1 MLAFSAFIAGSFT
14 LGALASPH
22 IAPVALNS
30 VRFWIA
36 TVILGVAALG
46 MGQMR
51 REWFRAPWRH
61 GVLGFLYVVYFILMF
76 EALRI
81 APPVSLSAVFTLT
94 PLVAGFFGWWFLRQR
109 MTSRMLTA
117 LMIGAAGALWV
128 IFDADWRAA
137 LSFRIGRGEAIYVV
151 AVIAHAIYTP
161 GVRALNRGEPALVF
175 TFGVMLA
182 AAAIATVS
190 GIGPI
195 FATDWANLPSIVWI
209 TIAYTAVF
217 ATAASVFLMQVA
229 SLRLPAAKV
238 MAHTY
243 LVPGWV
249 VVWELSFG
257 HRPPSALILA
267 GLVLSMVAL
276 ILLLRDEEA
285 PLPAR

>member
-1 MLAFSAFIAGSFT
+1 MLVFSAFIAGSFT
-14 LGALASPH
+14 LGALTAPH
-22 IAPVALNS
+22 IAPVALNT

-36 TVILGVAALG
+36 AAILGGLAGGFGLL
-46 MGQMR
+46 R
-51 REWFRAPWRH
+51 REWFRAPWRQA
-61 GVLGFLYVVYFILMF
+61 VLGLLYIVYFVLMF

-81 APPVSLSAVFTLT
+81 APPVSLSAMFTLT
-94 PLVAGFFGWWFLRQR
+94 PLLAAGFGWWFLRQR
-109 MTSRMLTA
+109 MTSRMFLA
-117 LMIGAAGALWV
+117 LLIGAVGALWV

-137 LSFRIGRGEAIYVV
+137 LTFQFGRGEVIYFV
-151 AVIAHAIYTP
+151 AVVAHAIYTP

-182 AAAIATVS
+182 AAIIAT
-190 GIGPI
+190 IGGVGAI
-195 FATDWANLPSIVWI
+195 LETDWASLPPIVWV

-249 VVWELSFG
+249 VLWELAFG
-257 HRPPSALILA
+257 HSPPSLLILA
-267 GLVLSMVAL
+267 GLGLSVVAL
-276 ILLLRDEEA
+276 ILLLRDEDQPRA
-285 PLPAR
+285 G

>member
-14 LGALASPH
+14 LGALAAPH
-22 IAPVALNS
+22 IAPVALNT

-36 TVILGVAALG
+36 AAILGALAAG
-46 MGQMR
+46 AGQMR
-51 REWFRAPWRH
+51 RDSFRAPWRH
-61 GVLGFLYVVYFILMF
+61 GVLGLLYVVYFVLMF
-76 EALRI
+76 EALRL

-94 PLVAGFFGWWFLRQR
+94 PLLAGGFGWWFLRQR
-109 MTSRMLTA
+109 MTPRMLVA
-117 LMIGAAGALWV
+117 LLIGAAGALWV

-137 LSFRIGRGEAIYVV
+137 LGFRIGRGEAIYVV

-182 AAAIATVS
+182 AALIAT
-190 GIGPI
+190 GGGAGAIL
-195 FATDWANLPSIVWI
+195 ATDWAHLPAVVWI

-249 VVWELSFG
+249 VVWELAFG
-257 HRPPSALILA
+257 HSPPSGLILA
-267 GLVLSMVAL
+267 GLVLSAVAL

-285 PLPAR
+285 PSPAR